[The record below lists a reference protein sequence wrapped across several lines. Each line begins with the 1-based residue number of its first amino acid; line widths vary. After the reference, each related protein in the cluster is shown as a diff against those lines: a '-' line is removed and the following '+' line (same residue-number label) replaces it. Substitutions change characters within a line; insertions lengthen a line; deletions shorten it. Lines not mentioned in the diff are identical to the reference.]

1 MEKDLFKKY
10 LGNFQKWYQDFEK
23 IMQAEIAFPEM
34 EKGCAKIKELIEDYT
49 KTQNSDEKVIDKEYL
64 MQLYTM
70 LVYTIQETP
79 LDQVAMFKNYSELTK
94 KLEQAEAFS
103 TLKQQKIKE
112 NNDDFILLNKELY
125 EETFNELQDY
135 FTIND
140 QEVDEEKIKELAIKK
155 TREIKGVIKNDL
167 KVTDTEIKALIEG
180 NNKFIEYI
188 RIFSQKK
195 YNEYENIVYLG
206 KRTLETIKNQLW
218 GSYSKEGKH
227 L

>member
-1 MEKDLFKKY
+1 MEKDLFKNY
-10 LGNFQKWYQDFEK
+10 LNNFQKGYQDFEK
-23 IMQAEIAFPEM
+23 LMEKEISFPEM

-103 TLKQQKIKE
+103 NLKQQKIKE
-112 NNDDFILLNKELY
+112 NNDDFILLNKETY
-125 EETFNELQDY
+125 TEVFNELQDY
-135 FTIND
+135 FTINN
-140 QEVDEEKIKELAIKK
+140 QEIDEEKIKELAIKK

-167 KVTDTEIKALIEG
+167 KVTDTEIKSLIEW

-218 GSYSKEGKH
+218 WSYSKEWKH

>member
-1 MEKDLFKKY
+1 MEKDLFKNY
-10 LGNFQKWYQDFEK
+10 LNNFQKGYQDFEK
-23 IMQAEIAFPEM
+23 LMEKEISFPEM

-64 MQLYTM
+64 MQLYTI

-103 TLKQQKIKE
+103 NLKQQKIKE
-112 NNDDFILLNKELY
+112 NNDDFILLNKETY
-125 EETFNELQDY
+125 TEVFNELQDY
-135 FTIND
+135 FTINN
-140 QEVDEEKIKELAIKK
+140 QEINEEKIKELAIKK

-167 KVTDTEIKALIEG
+167 KVTDTEIKSLIEW

-218 GSYSKEGKH
+218 WSYSKEWKH